1 MSYIRVCESVLKRPL
16 YETNK
21 ANLIE
26 FYGDNGE
33 LNALLFR
40 QFHKDLYMLVTK
52 ADPDWAAT
60 LIRLGYVTVDM
71 SPSEFLNKV
80 KHNS

>member
-1 MSYIRVCESVLKRPL
+1 MSFIRICESVLKRPL

-26 FYGDNGE
+26 FYGDDGE
-33 LNALLFR
+33 LNALLFK
-40 QFHKDLYMLVTK
+40 QFNNELYMLVTK

-60 LIRLGYVTVDM
+60 LIRLGYVNVKL
-71 SPSEFLNKV
+71 SPKEFLNKV
-80 KHNS
+80 KQNS